1 MTLHKRQRRLHKRGR
16 GMAKLDEQQRHRARI
31 AAKKLRYATE
41 FFESLFPANKVRPY
55 REQLSHLQDDLGWRN
70 DMAVAESLLCRLGAE
85 QQHLAIACAYA
96 RGNIARR
103 VSADKGPATSLEAIQ
118 DSKPSRVALQCGR
131 SWTVPADGATE

>member
-103 VSADKGPATSLEAIQ
+103 VSAD
-118 DSKPSRVALQCGR
+118 RVALR
-131 SWTVPADGATE
+131 RLWKRFKTASLPA